1 MYRVKLTSRAQRE
14 LDKLPAQDLAR
25 IVAALQQLGG
35 DPRPFGSK
43 KLRASI
49 YRIRVGDW
57 RIIYAVF
64 DKDNLIIVG
73 KIARRS
79 KDTYQRMG
87 DLFSS

>member
-1 MYRVKLTSRAQRE
+1 MYQLELTSRAQRE
-14 LDKLPAQDLAR
+14 LDNLPAQDLAR
-25 IVAALQQLGG
+25 IVAALQRLGG

-43 KLRASI
+43 KLGASI
-49 YRIRVGDW
+49 YRIRVGKW

-79 KDTYQRMG
+79 KNTYQRMG
-87 DLFSS
+87 NLFSP

>member
-1 MYRVKLTSRAQRE
+1 VYQLKLTSRAQRE
-14 LDKLPAQDLAR
+14 LDKLPAQELAR

-35 DPRPFGSK
+35 DPRPFGSN

-57 RIIYAVF
+57 RMIYAIF

-79 KDTYQRMG
+79 KDTYQRVG

>member
-1 MYRVKLTSRAQRE
+1 VYQLKLTSRAQRD
-14 LDKLPAQDLAR
+14 LDKLPALDLTR
-25 IVAALQQLGG
+25 IVAAFQQLGG
-35 DPRPFGSK
+35 DHRPSGTK

-79 KDTYQRMG
+79 KNTYQRMG
-87 DLFSS
+87 NLFSP

>member
-1 MYRVKLTSRAQRE
+1 MYQLKLTSRAQRE
-14 LDKLPAQDLAR
+14 LDNLPAQDLAR
-25 IVAALQQLGG
+25 IVAALQPLGG
-35 DPRPFGSK
+35 DPGPFGSK

-49 YRIRVGDW
+49 YRIRVGNW

-79 KDTYQRMG
+79 KNTYQG
-87 DLFSS
+87 IGNLFTP

>member
-1 MYRVKLTSRAQRE
+1 MYRLKLTSGAQRQ
-14 LDKLPAQDLAR
+14 LDKLPAEDLGR

-35 DPRPFGSK
+35 NPRPSGVK
-43 KLRASI
+43 KLRGSI

-79 KDTYQRMG
+79 KDTYDRMK
-87 DLFSS
+87 DLF